1 MAGQSGNPA
10 VRVARGAAWVLL
22 LGAACACAAGVRAET
37 SEPAGPDGARGY
49 EAEPKPAGETA
60 LLVPRLLLLPVR
72 AAIQVGTYPVK
83 TVSAVLSSSGLFDRL
98 ARAHER
104 GVYLIPVPGVD
115 PSLGLNLG
123 LRAGH
128 GNPFD
133 PNGIITC
140 RAAYGGTQEQ
150 LYSLTVRS
158 RDIELLP
165 YRDGWS
171 YKLMA
176 KYEILPR
183 KQYFGIGNLSR
194 HDRQT
199 FYTLEQYLYLGTLRY
214 APSRWMACDL
224 TFAVHRNQLRPG
236 ADLEPG
242 EFSLTHHFPLEPQAP
257 GYWVDPQNMQG
268 EIALNLDRRDARGQ
282 PHAGWAAEGFVGY
295 ALGTGP
301 DEVDFVRYGVD
312 AQGYLPVARSHTL
325 ALRVAGEE
333 ARTSDEQHPIKLTEL
348 PSLGGRSTLRGY
360 LADRFIDNA
369 SVLGSA
375 EYRYRLSPLITF
387 SAFADFGKVLP
398 RLLDAD
404 FNDLHRAFGAGL
416 DFARSDQFYFRVL
429 GARSDED
436 WIFTAT
442 LEPAFDR
449 QDRRERR

>member
-1 MAGQSGNPA
+1 
-10 VRVARGAAWVLL
+10 
-22 LGAACACAAGVRAET
+22 
-37 SEPAGPDGARGY
+37 
-49 EAEPKPAGETA
+49 
-60 LLVPRLLLLPVR
+60 LLLLPVR

-83 TVSAVLSSSGLFDRL
+83 AVSGVLSSSGLFDRL

-128 GNPFD
+128 GSPVD
-133 PNGIITC
+133 PHGIITY
-140 RAAYGGTQEQ
+140 RAAYGGTREQ

-158 RDIELLP
+158 RDAELLP

-183 KQYFGIGNLSR
+183 KHYFGIGNLS
-194 HDRQT
+194 DRADVSY
-199 FYTLEQYLYLGTLRY
+199 YTLEQYLYLGTLRY

-236 ADLEPG
+236 SYLEAG
-242 EFSLTHHFPLEPQAP
+242 EKSLERGFPLEPLAP
-257 GYWVDPQNMQG
+257 GFWIDPQNMQG

-301 DEVDFVRYGVD
+301 DEVDFVRYGLD

-333 ARTSDEQHPIKLTEL
+333 ARTSDEQNSIKLTEL

-360 LADRFIDNA
+360 LADRFLDNA

-387 SAFADFGKVLP
+387 SAFADFGKVMP
-398 RLLDAD
+398 RLLDVD

-416 DFARSDQFYFRVL
+416 DFARSDQFYFRVI

>member
-1 MAGQSGNPA
+1 MAGRSGMEA
-10 VRVARGAAWVLL
+10 VRTVRAATWLVLL
-22 LGAACACAAGVRAET
+22 LAAGAWATGVRAET
-37 SEPAGPDGARGY
+37 GQPAGPDGARGY
-49 EAEPKPAGETA
+49 ATPPKPAGETA

-72 AAIQVGTYPVK
+72 AAIQVGTFPVK
-83 TVSAVLSSSGLFDRL
+83 AASGVLSSTGIFDRW

-104 GVYLIPVPGVD
+104 GVYLIPAPGID

-133 PNGIITC
+133 PNGLITY
-140 RAAYGGTQEQ
+140 RAAYGGTKEQ

-158 RDIELLP
+158 RDTELLP

-176 KYEILPR
+176 KYEVLPQ
-183 KQYFGIGNLSR
+183 KHYFGVGNLSR
-194 HDRQT
+194 RADISY
-199 FYTLEQYLYLGTLRY
+199 YTLEQYLYLGTLRY

-236 ADLEPG
+236 SYLDAGEKSLERG
-242 EFSLTHHFPLEPQAP
+242 FPLETVAP
-257 GYWVDPQNMQG
+257 GFWIDPQNMQG
-268 EIALNLDRRDARGQ
+268 EVALNLDRRDSRGQ

-295 ALGTGP
+295 VLGTGP
-301 DEVDFVRYGVD
+301 DEVDFVRYGLD
-312 AQGYLPVARSHTL
+312 AQGYLPVARAHTL

-333 ARTSDEQHPIKLTEL
+333 ARTNDPGPIKLTEL

-369 SVLGSA
+369 SLFGSA
-375 EYRYRLSPLITF
+375 EYRYRLSPLIT
-387 SAFADFGKVLP
+387 ACLFADFGKVMP
-398 RLLDAD
+398 RLLDFD
-404 FNDLHRAFGAGL
+404 VDDLHRSFGAGL

-436 WIFTAT
+436 WVFTAT